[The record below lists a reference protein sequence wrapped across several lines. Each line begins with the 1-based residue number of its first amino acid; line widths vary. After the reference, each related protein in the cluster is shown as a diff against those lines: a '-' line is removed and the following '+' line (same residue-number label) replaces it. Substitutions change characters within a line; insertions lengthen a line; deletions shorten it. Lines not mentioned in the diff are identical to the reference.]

1 MCQGCLIETEM
12 GGLRGSAPRRF
23 AGETELGELL
33 HDPIARALMAADKV
47 DSSEIYALLR
57 KVQGRGFSSASVP

>member
-12 GGLRGSAPRRF
+12 EGLCGSAPHRF
-23 AGETELGELL
+23 AGESELGELL

-57 KVQGRGFSSASVP
+57 KVQGRGFSSDSVQ